1 MNSSPSTPHIPTP
14 RLSGLILNSASPPSR
29 RRPSQ
34 RPGFVLL
41 IAPNGEC
48 LCLQLLV
55 LSASLHCLPGTR
67 EVYGGYCGPLMN
79 AVALPAR
86 LLSLLPGSLFD
97 LRLPPW
103 TAVPDSKSLFTPYRF
118 CRLRCMDIPFRV
130 SLGILHLHLAILTPL
145 FFTPSPPLCA
155 PLLPRQACISVSPR
169 APGESPILLIRNP
182 AFPPVTLGTN
192 PCAPD
197 PAFRCLLPSHL
208 SKPPLC
214 YSALWS
220 WLMLGPHAD
229 SISDGCCGFDGIY

>member
-1 MNSSPSTPHIPTP
+1 MNSSPSTLHIPTP

-29 RRPSQ
+29 RRPSR

-97 LRLPPW
+97 APGGPLCRPVVSRYLDLSGGFEPPNPPSIDARRTLRPYRLCRTFPMACPWFFASSSVDSRPRLQVPFHSLPFLPP
-103 TAVPDSKSLFTPYRF
+103 APHGYCMAHPSRSL
-118 CRLRCMDIPFRV
+118 
-130 SLGILHLHLAILTPL
+130 
-145 FFTPSPPLCA
+145 
-155 PLLPRQACISVSPR
+155 
-169 APGESPILLIRNP
+169 
-182 AFPPVTLGTN
+182 
-192 PCAPD
+192 
-197 PAFRCLLPSHL
+197 
-208 SKPPLC
+208 
-214 YSALWS
+214 
-220 WLMLGPHAD
+220 
-229 SISDGCCGFDGIY
+229 

>member
-1 MNSSPSTPHIPTP
+1 MTIFHNPARIPTPNPVLPPPFSLISLMNSSPSTLHIPTP

-97 LRLPPW
+97 APGGPLCRKAHASPLSSVPYISHGVPVVFCVFLRGQP
-103 TAVPDSKSLFTPYRF
+103 SQ
-118 CRLRCMDIPFRV
+118 
-130 SLGILHLHLAILTPL
+130 
-145 FFTPSPPLCA
+145 TPSPFS
-155 PLLPRQACISVSPR
+155 LLTVSP
-169 APGESPILLIRNP
+169 APHGYCM
-182 AFPPVTLGTN
+182 AH
-192 PCAPD
+192 
-197 PAFRCLLPSHL
+197 PSRSL
-208 SKPPLC
+208 
-214 YSALWS
+214 
-220 WLMLGPHAD
+220 
-229 SISDGCCGFDGIY
+229 